1 MKLLTRS
8 LLAAVALSFA
18 AAPMAQAQQ
27 HYGHDR
33 SKPGYSST
41 WDKHHIKKKQQ
52 AKKRH
57 HWRKG
62 ERYSDWKRRPPVRD
76 YHRHGLRKPARGQQW
91 VKVDNDYLLMS
102 VATGLILGIAAAR

>member
-1 MKLLTRS
+1 MKVLTRT

-33 SKPGYSST
+33 KPGYSSS
-41 WDKHHIKKKQQ
+41 WDKHG
-52 AKKRH
+52 ARKRH
-57 HWRKG
+57 DWRKG

>member
-1 MKLLTRS
+1 MKTLTRT

-33 SKPGYSST
+33 KPGYSSS
-41 WDKHHIKKKQQ
+41 WDKRN
-52 AKKRH
+52 ASRH
-57 HWRKG
+57 DARKYHKWRKG
-62 ERYSDWKRRPPVRD
+62 ERYSDWKRRPAVRD
-76 YHRHGLRKPARGQQW
+76 YHRHGLRKPGRGQQW
-91 VKVDNDYLLMS
+91 VKVDNNYLLMS